1 VRSAIHGAKC
11 VDLYKQSQYLFL
23 TSAAVMGGTAKV
35 RTSSLNGATT
45 LIIESYADASCTKY
59 LGSHI
64 CNLEHDHDSL

>member
-1 VRSAIHGAKC
+1 
-11 VDLYKQSQYLFL
+11 
-23 TSAAVMGGTAKV
+23 MGGTAKV